1 MRRRLIIF
9 PCRLINHMLNHYD
22 EDELVEEAKKSV
34 DGLEKIGI
42 KDCDMTNVLDFIT
55 NILKSDF
62 RNDKSTKL
70 G

>member
-1 MRRRLIIF
+1 MNQQRKQR
-9 PCRLINHMLNHYD
+9 
-22 EDELVEEAKKSV
+22 KSV

-55 NILKSDF
+55 NIFKSDCC
-62 RNDKSTKL
+62 NDKFVKL

>member
-1 MRRRLIIF
+1 
-9 PCRLINHMLNHYD
+9 MLNHYD